1 MVSGSVMND
10 MIGFSRAAI
19 DNTPLADPL
28 IAFAFLDAFTEILQ
42 DYFGIVSVATLKDNF
57 DIVYQVRGCVLMIS
71 TT

>member
-57 DIVYQVRGCVLMIS
+57 DIVYQVRGRGLTLS